1 MTIIDAT
8 PQSLTSLNLSQNEH
22 LTPKCFSALHKFA
35 NLAHLTLEK
44 CNIGDETI
52 FLLLDLDPYKLNQAA
67 LKEQEDKKSR
77 KLRMSKSLSSFGA
90 RTNNDNNADD
100 D

>member
-1 MTIIDAT
+1 MMSEEAFMTIIDAT

-52 FLLLDLDPYKLNQAA
+52 FLLLDLDPYKLN
-67 LKEQEDKKSR
+67 
-77 KLRMSKSLSSFGA
+77 
-90 RTNNDNNADD
+90 
-100 D
+100 